1 MRGWLSRLLDR
12 LFPRV
17 RPVKREWSPW
27 PKPPA
32 PELEWNQRH
41 ASSKVRDLLERQER
55 LPKPPR
61 VPRV

>member
-1 MRGWLSRLLDR
+1 MTAWLFRLLER
-12 LFPRV
+12 LLPRK
-17 RPVKREWSPW
+17 RPQ
-27 PKPPA
+27 PKPA

-41 ASSKVRDLLERQER
+41 ASRKVRDLLERQER

>member
-1 MRGWLSRLLDR
+1 MKAWLSRLLDR
-12 LFPRV
+12 LLPRK
-17 RPVKREWSPW
+17 RPP

-41 ASSKVRDLLERQER
+41 ASRRVRDLLERQER

-61 VPRV
+61 VPKV